1 MIHSPTDGT
10 VNDLVVEAT
19 GDDDLLIPL
28 GNGALGG
35 LDGDSDLANG
45 ADGQDTGL
53 RGVDDGSEALNRGVH
68 AHVADGE
75 GAALVLLGLELVVTS
90 TLAQVADLV
99 GDAGQTEPLDTLNN
113 RGDQAGGGGNGNA
126 DVNGVV
132 LADDSLAV
140 LLDPAGVDLGHL
152 HEGGG
157 TGLDEEVIDGQLV
170 LAVSGGV
177 QSLAQLEKL
186 GDREGGGDEV
196 VGVLGHRLLQAV
208 GDSLA
213 HRGDGKILKGG
224 GGGSSGLVL
233 LHILL
238 GDLATLAG
246 TLDGLEGNTLLES
259 QSLGSVADV
268 GLTVQ
273 AGLQLLTGGL
283 RLLSGGLRGR
293 GRGGRLSALGSLLLG
308 RGSLLTTGISQGERL
323 KGRDVGTLLNKDG
336 NGLIRGRL
344 ARGEMAAENP

>member
-1 MIHSPTDGT
+1 M
-10 VNDLVVEAT
+10 VEAT

-35 LDGDSDLANG
+35 LDGDSDLADG

-53 RGVDDGSEALNRGVH
+53 RGVDDGGEALDGGVH

-75 GAALVLLGLELVVTS
+75 GTALVLLGLKLVVTS

-99 GDAGQTEPLDTLNN
+99 RDARQTETLDTLNN
-113 RGDQAGGGGNGNA
+113 GGDQAGGGRNGNA

-132 LADDSLAV
+132 LADDGLAV

-157 TGLDEEVIDGQLV
+157 TGLDQEIVDGQLV
-170 LAVSGGV
+170 LAVSGGI
-177 QSLAQLEKL
+177 QSLAQLEEL
-186 GDREGGGDEV
+186 GNREGGGDEV
-196 VGVLGHRLLQAV
+196 VGVLGHGLLQAV
-208 GDSLA
+208 GDGLA
-213 HRGDGKILKGG
+213 HRADGEVLE
-224 GGGSSGLVL
+224 GGSGGSGGLVL

-238 GDLATLAG
+238 GDLTTLAG
-246 TLDGLEGNTLLES
+246 TLDGLERNTLLES

-273 AGLQLLTGGL
+273 AGLQLLAGSL
-283 RLLSGGLRGR
+283 SLLSGGLRGR
-293 GRGGRLSALGSLLLG
+293 SRRGRLFALGGLLLSG
-308 RGSLLTTGISQGERL
+308 GLLVTTSISQGERL
-323 KGRDVGTLLNKDG
+323 EGGDVGTLLNKDG
-336 NGLIRGRL
+336 NGLIRVGL
-344 ARGEMAAENP
+344 ARGKLAAENP